1 MLSHEITIAELT
13 LEGFLT
19 SVGLHVCFET
29 TPVRKFPIAVHT
41 LEGLLTSVRSHVHC
55 ETALSFI
62 FLVTVIA
69 LERQKG
75 TNVPLEGSQ
84 CRACSATAITL
95 KRVCVVTSLNMFPDL
110 SNSFTGFTAES
121 TSVGVFLLPFFL
133 HYVSFQLRN

>member
-1 MLSHEITIAELT
+1 MNTKAFSVHKDWIGQSMLSHEITIAVLT

-19 SVGLHVCFET
+19 SVGLHVYFET

-41 LEGLLTSVRSHVHC
+41 LEGFLTSVRSHVHC

-75 TNVPLEGSQ
+75 TTVPLEGSQ
-84 CRACSATAITL
+84 CRAYSAAAISYTEKGL
-95 KRVCVVTSLNMFPDL
+95 RSDIFERVP
-110 SNSFTGFTAES
+110 
-121 TSVGVFLLPFFL
+121 
-133 HYVSFQLRN
+133 